1 MVSVVFPRLKT
12 TLTSHLLRFRWTY
25 SHICRCE
32 TLTMHTHTHTAC
44 LGTDSRCS
52 TFPWLKSLLPKI
64 TVKFAG
70 TQSNYFPA
78 SAQMLAVSLWSALNF
93 IAIDDWLQATP
104 PSPPPPPPPLAFL
117 SAFSMHPSCTLIPPK
132 SSFQVGDDFHR
143 SYQHLFKKNTIRYRI
158 HFLKLHFA
166 LGWTVCQSLSLHGL

>member
-12 TLTSHLLRFRWTY
+12 SHLLGFRWTY
-25 SHICRCE
+25 LHICRCE

-52 TFPWLKSLLPKI
+52 TFPWWKSLLPKI
-64 TVKFAG
+64 TVKFIG
-70 TQSNYFPA
+70 TQSNYFPV

-132 SSFQVGDDFHR
+132 SSFQVWDDFHR
-143 SYQHLFKKNTIRYRI
+143 SYQHLFKKKYYE
-158 HFLKLHFA
+158 
-166 LGWTVCQSLSLHGL
+166 V